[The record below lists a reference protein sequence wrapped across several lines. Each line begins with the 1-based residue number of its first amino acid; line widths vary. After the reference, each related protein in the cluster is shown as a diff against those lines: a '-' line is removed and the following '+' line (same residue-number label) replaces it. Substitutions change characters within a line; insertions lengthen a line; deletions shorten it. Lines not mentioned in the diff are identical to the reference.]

1 MTLFQRRWLLP
12 TMALVMVL
20 AGCATQ
26 PGVDSRT
33 DGNGEVQSYAPN
45 RSESVTADLV
55 TESDEGDLAKRSRL
69 RLELASAYFAQGQTA
84 TALDEVKRA
93 LQANPNNGLA
103 YNLRGLIYASLGEQV
118 LAEES
123 FRRSLQLS
131 SNDADAMHN
140 YGWYL
145 CGLRRY
151 TEAQA
156 QFTRALTV
164 PQYREQSKTW
174 LAQGICEARA
184 GDLVTAEKSLLHSYE
199 LDASN
204 PATAFN
210 LAEVLLRAGNL
221 ERARFY
227 VQRIN
232 AVPDYTN
239 ADSLWLAARIE
250 YRRGNIAAADELGA
264 QLRTRYPNSR
274 QANAYDQRQFDE

>member
-1 MTLFQRRWLLP
+1 
-12 TMALVMVL
+12 MALVMVL

-33 DGNGEVQSYAPN
+33 DSNGEVQAYAPN
-45 RSESVTADLV
+45 RSEGVTADLV

-69 RLELASAYFAQGQTA
+69 RLELASAYFSQGQTA

-103 YNLRGLIYASLGEQV
+103 YNLRGLIYASLGEQA

-151 TEAQA
+151 AEAQA
-156 QFTRALTV
+156 QFSRALTV

-184 GDLVTAEKSLLHSYE
+184 GDLVAAEKSLLHSYE

-221 ERARFY
+221 DRARFY

-250 YRRGNIAAADELGA
+250 YRRGNVAAADELGA